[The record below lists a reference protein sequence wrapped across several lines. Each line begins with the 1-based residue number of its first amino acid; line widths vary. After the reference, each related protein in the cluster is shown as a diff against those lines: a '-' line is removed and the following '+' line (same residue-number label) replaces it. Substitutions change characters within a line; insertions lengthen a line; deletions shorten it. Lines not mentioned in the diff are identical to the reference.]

1 MEYRRKI
8 TTILIAITSFCTI
21 NAIAQ
26 STNDQITM
34 PLHIEVSLG
43 AGTPNNIIMPI
54 DVNVDLNYT
63 FAKKFSLHA
72 IAQTTYFL
80 PKDGIA
86 SNYNRATNL
95 GGGFGYVFLP
105 QKNDQLGDFELCTF
119 VTSSVGSPDFKNTS
133 YNVGIH
139 WYGHSEKHRL
149 IPIVGADYN
158 FKNISSKD
166 LSNYNGAYFFL
177 GLRF

>member
-21 NAIAQ
+21 KANAQ
-26 STNDQITM
+26 STKDQIAK

-43 AGTPNNIIMPI
+43 AGTPYNNIMPI

-63 FAKKFSLHA
+63 FAKMFSLHA

-119 VTSSVGSPDFKNTS
+119 VTSSVGSSDFKNTS

-149 IPIVGADYN
+149 IPIVGAGYN
-158 FKNISSKD
+158 FKNISSMD